1 MKMNLD
7 EVTKSWKLWGET
19 ISCSGNVKKAWRTPE
34 FILAMYST
42 LYGRHDSYTGC
53 ERKHGILKGVNLP
66 LVCWSERRKTPR
78 THNSKECSGF
88 QERRT
93 EPY

>member
-7 EVTKSWKLWGET
+7 EVTKSRKLWGEP

-42 LYGRHDSYTGC
+42 LYGRHDSYTGLCKKTWDPERC
-53 ERKHGILKGVNLP
+53 EPAPGLLERAEKNPEDSQQQGVLR
-66 LVCWSERRKTPR
+66 L
-78 THNSKECSGF
+78 SG
-88 QERRT
+88 T
-93 EPY
+93 SD